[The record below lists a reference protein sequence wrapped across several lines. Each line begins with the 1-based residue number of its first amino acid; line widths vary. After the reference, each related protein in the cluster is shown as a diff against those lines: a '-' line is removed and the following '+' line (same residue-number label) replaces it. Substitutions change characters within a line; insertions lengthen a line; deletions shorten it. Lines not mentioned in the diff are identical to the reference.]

1 MEQFKYLLSW
11 VLWPGL
17 FGLCM
22 VIAGYGFS
30 HDAPVLYFN
39 MAYVFLILSLFF
51 LEKWMP
57 YEREWLKPDGQNTA
71 SILHTIS
78 SKGSVQLLFLF
89 SGVIGLADYIT
100 PMDQEGYSVWPRDWP
115 LWAQVILG
123 MVAAEFGLYWA
134 HRLAHEIPWMWRF
147 HAVHHSVT
155 KLWFLNTGRFH
166 FVDSLISIVL
176 GLAILLSL
184 GAPMEV
190 VKWLSA
196 ITAFI
201 GMLTHCN
208 VEMRF
213 GLLNWIFNTPGLHRW
228 HHSRQLYEG
237 NRNYGEN
244 LMVWDQIFGTFYNHS
259 YRPSADIGMGDYMPV
274 KFTYQILWPFL
285 TNKMK
290 QRLQPDFEPVPFGR
304 EGDADHPVPDFAK
317 RKSLFAVIASLFAS
331 RKPRVQI

>member
-1 MEQFKYLLSW
+1 MEKLKYFFSW
-11 VLWPGL
+11 ILWPGL

-22 VIAGYGFS
+22 VIAGYGFA

-39 MAYVFLILSLFF
+39 LAYVLLIFALFF

-57 YEREWLKPDGQNTA
+57 HEREWLKPDGQNTA
-71 SILHTIS
+71 SVLHTIS

-100 PMDQEGYSVWPRDWP
+100 PMTQEGYSIWPRDWP

-123 MVAAEFGLYWA
+123 VTAAEFGLYWA
-134 HRLAHEIPWMWRF
+134 HRLAHEIPFMWRF

-166 FVDSLISIVL
+166 FIDSLISIVL

-190 VKWLSA
+190 VKWMSVT
-196 ITAFI
+196 TAFI

-213 GLLNWIFNTPGLHRW
+213 GPLNYIFNTPGLHRW
-228 HHSRQLYEG
+228 HHSRLLYEG

-244 LMVWDQIFGTFYNHS
+244 IMIWDQIFGTFYNAD
-259 YRPSADIGMGDYMPV
+259 YRPPADIGMGDYMPE
-274 KFTYQILWPFL
+274 KFTHQLIWPFL

-290 QRLQPDFEPVPFGR
+290 QRLHPDFVPVPFGR
-304 EGDADHPVPDFAK
+304 EGDADHPVPEFAK
-317 RKSLFAVIASLFAS
+317 RKSLFGHIADLFSA
-331 RKPRVQI
+331 RKLRARA